1 VKQSARDFLIGLTA
15 LLGVIGV
22 IATLVLFGEVVL
34 SKPTGYPVTLR
45 LNQAEGLTPGGPV
58 TMNGVRIGKITGLAT
73 AADPRDGVEIMLLIN
88 ESVRVPRDV
97 SVMIMRDL
105 VGDARL
111 SLTASRSL
119 LAEEQ
124 EEGFIQ
130 PGEMIEATAEG
141 LLEQISG
148 LLDTRLEAVERAAD
162 SFTELAG
169 TYRRVGERIEG
180 YLEPRT
186 IAEVDAGAPASLA
199 ATLARLDRT
208 LNEADAWLGDEGLRS
223 DVRST
228 IERTNLA
235 ISKVV
240 ETVDEWGETA
250 RVTRG
255 ASENIEQRITEAAVE
270 IQGVTT
276 RMDAAAGELQ
286 AILANANRGTGT
298 VAQLLNNPDLY
309 NSIVD
314 ASRRIERAVFEAQ
327 LLLEKYR
334 KEGIPIQF

>member
-1 VKQSARDFLIGLTA
+1 MKQTGRDFLIGLTA
-15 LLGVIGV
+15 LLGAIGV
-22 IATLVLFGEVVL
+22 IGTLVLFGEVVL
-34 SKPTGYPVTLR
+34 SKPTGYPITLR

-58 TMNGVRIGKITGLAT
+58 TMNGVRVGKITELAT
-73 AADPRDGVEIMLLIN
+73 AADPRDGVEIRILM
-88 ESVRVPRDV
+88 EEGVRVPRDV
-97 SVMIMRDL
+97 SVMIARDL

-111 SLTASRSL
+111 SLTAIRRPG
-119 LAEEQ
+119 EER
-124 EEGFIQ
+124 EAGFIE
-130 PGEMIEATAEG
+130 PGETVEATAKG
-141 LLEQISG
+141 LLDQISG

-169 TYRRVGERIEG
+169 TYRRVGERLEG
-180 YLEPRT
+180 YLEVRS
-186 IAEVDAGAPASLA
+186 IEEVDAGAPASLA

-208 LNEADAWLGDEGLRS
+208 LSEADAWLGDEALRS

-228 IERTNLA
+228 IDRTNQA
-235 ISKVV
+235 ISKVA

-250 RVTRG
+250 RVTRD
-255 ASENIEQRITEAAVE
+255 ASANIEQRIVEATIE

-286 AILANANRGTGT
+286 AILASANRGTGT